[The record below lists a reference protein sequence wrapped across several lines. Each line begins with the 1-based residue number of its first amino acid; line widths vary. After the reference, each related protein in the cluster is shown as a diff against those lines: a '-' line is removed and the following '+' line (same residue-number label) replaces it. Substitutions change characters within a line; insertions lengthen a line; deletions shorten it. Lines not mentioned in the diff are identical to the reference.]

1 MGEDR
6 LAIIKNKVAGIS
18 EVSEDDK
25 KDCVHFDQIQ
35 EVTPSS
41 ADVCEQCIALGDTWV
56 NLRLCMTCGQ
66 VGCCDDSKN
75 THARKHFEASDHTVI
90 MSFMPGEE
98 WLWCY
103 SDKVLVF

>member
-25 KDCVHFDQIQ
+25 KDCVHFDEIQ

-41 ADVCEQCIALGDTWV
+41 SKGCEQCLAMGDTWV

-66 VGCCDDSKN
+66 VGCCVEKGSVLL
-75 THARKHFEASDHTVI
+75 THNHGGVEAVEEHASCTVALACV
-90 MSFMPGEE
+90 SAA
-98 WLWCY
+98 L
-103 SDKVLVF
+103 

>member
-25 KDCVHFDQIQ
+25 KDCVHFDEIQ

-41 ADVCEQCIALGDTWV
+41 SKGCEQCLAMGDTWV

-75 THARKHFEASDHTVI
+75 THARKHFEATGHPVI
-90 MSFMPGEE
+90 MSFQPGEE

>member
-6 LAIIKNKVAGIS
+6 LVIVKNKVAGIS
-18 EVSEDDK
+18 EVSVEDK
-25 KDCVHFDQIQ
+25 KDCVHFDLIQ
-35 EVTPSS
+35 EVAPNSE
-41 ADVCEQCIALGDTWV
+41 VCEQCIALGDTWV

-75 THARKHFEASDHTVI
+75 THARKHFEATGHPVI

-103 SDKVLVF
+103 NDKVLVF